1 MIVIVIEVIYK
12 FFIVIDLFYKI
23 VILIE
28 VIYIN
33 MIIIRNN
40 MDIIGVRILNNKYY

>member
-12 FFIVIDLFYKI
+12 FVFVIDLFYKI

-28 VIYIN
+28 VIRIN

-40 MDIIGVRILNNKYY
+40 IDISGVF

>member
-12 FFIVIDLFYKI
+12 FVIVIDLFYKI

-40 MDIIGVRILNNKYY
+40 MDIIGVCILNNKYY

>member
-12 FFIVIDLFYKI
+12 FVFVIDLFYKI

-28 VIYIN
+28 VICIN
-33 MIIIRNN
+33 MIIIGNN
-40 MDIIGVRILNNKYY
+40 IDISGVF